1 MGALLSAVLPLIIPL
16 ISKLFSPTH
25 QPTGTEAEEFPRP
38 AWLPSKAINWAVTGQ
53 SGAGKSAFV
62 NGMRNVKRGDK
73 GWAPEGVSE
82 TTMDPIKYP
91 FPQANEAIIWD
102 LPGGNTT
109 KHPGITYAKDKGIR
123 WFHGVVICIK
133 DGRPTEFDIG
143 LVAILEEYG
152 VPYYVV
158 QNRFQHACEGE
169 DVDIDDKDEVKKLAS
184 KVKGAVHTA
193 LTEGGARTCSFS
205 RTFMINSRK
214 WKFADGEAL
223 KDTLMQDVLVGK
235 PAEPPSKR
243 ARR

>member
-1 MGALLSAVLPLIIPL
+1 MIAVLPLIVPL
-16 ISKLFSPTH
+16 ISQLLSPKH
-25 QPTGTEAEEFPRP
+25 KPIGKEAEEFPRP
-38 AWLPSKAINWAVTGQ
+38 AWLPSNAINWAVTGQ

-62 NGMRNVKRGDK
+62 NGMRNVKRGEE

-82 TTMDPIKYP
+82 TTMDPISYA
-91 FPQANEAIIWD
+91 FPQAKEAILWD
-102 LPGGNTT
+102 LPGSTT
-109 KHPGITYAKDKGIR
+109 KKHPGATYAKDKGIR

-143 LVAILEEYG
+143 LVAILEKYG

-169 DVDIDDKDEVKKLAS
+169 DVDIDDKDEVRQLAS
-184 KVKGAVHTA
+184 KIKGALHKAV
-193 LTEGGARTCSFS
+193 TEGGATSSSFS

-223 KDTLMQDVLVGK
+223 KDTLVQDILVGK
-235 PAEPPSKR
+235 PDEPPSKK